1 MPARKLLIL
10 LIAVSLAGGGAAAS
24 RPPREVVRCP
34 SSGLTLA
41 ARLDWGL
48 KEASVR
54 EYTAG
59 YWGGYSIRRLM
70 GEHSSIGSF
79 NCGTADEPTLE
90 EILTG
95 KRKEFPALTTQQTA
109 RRALAEMSGKHEL
122 EAKVW
127 KEVAILFRFDKGK
140 QRVVSRVDMSN
151 LDLSFDFEGL
161 PLLWLGGAEEGES
174 LAWLKSVFAASPT
187 EKVKKEI
194 LAAVGIHQSPALV
207 LPILGAVLRGRES
220 VHVRKDA
227 AFWIG
232 EQPDPKACEILLAA
246 ARSDPSLEVRK
257 HAVFALS
264 QVDLEAS
271 VDGLIAL
278 ARGADSV
285 EVRKEA
291 VFWLSEKASK
301 KALATLT
308 ELAERDPETKV
319 QEQALFALS
328 EFHDPEALTALIRV
342 AKTHPNPQVRKR
354 AIFLL
359 GDSGDPRAVDAL
371 VAIIKKS

>member
-1 MPARKLLIL
+1 MPAQKLLIL
-10 LIAVSLAGGGAAAS
+10 LITVGLAGGAAAAS

-34 SSGLTLA
+34 SGDLTLA

-54 EYTAG
+54 PYPAG
-59 YWGGYSIRRLM
+59 YWEGYSIRRLM

-90 EILTG
+90 ELLTG
-95 KRKEFPALTTQQTA
+95 KKKEFPALSTQQTA
-109 RRALAEMSGKHEL
+109 RRVLSEMGGKHEP
-122 EAKVW
+122 ESKVS

-174 LAWLKSVFAASPT
+174 LTWLKSVFAAGPT
-187 EKVKKEI
+187 EKVKKEV

-207 LPILGAVLRGRES
+207 IPILKAVLKGREP
-220 VHVRKDA
+220 VDVRKDA

-232 EQPDPKACEILLAA
+232 QQPDPKSCEILLGT

-278 ARGADSV
+278 AKTADDL
-285 EVRKEA
+285 EVRKQA
-291 VFWLSEKASK
+291 VFWLSEKASM

-308 ELAERDPETKV
+308 ELAERDPEAKV

-328 EFHDPEALTALIRV
+328 EFHDPEALDALIRV
-342 AKTHPNPQVRKR
+342 AQTHPNPQVRKR